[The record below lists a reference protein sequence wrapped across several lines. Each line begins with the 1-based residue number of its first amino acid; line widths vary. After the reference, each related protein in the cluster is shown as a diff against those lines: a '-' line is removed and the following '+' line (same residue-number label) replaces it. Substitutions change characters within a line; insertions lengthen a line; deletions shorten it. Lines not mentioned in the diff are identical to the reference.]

1 MDIEKIEITRRLA
14 ITDISTTLSQILK
27 LKKGQETGTEI
38 KELISAE

>member
-1 MDIEKIEITRRLA
+1 LA